1 MGSKLCTCNNNNENQ
16 KLETNVV
23 KNIFNIFIFQL
34 SKNDQTTNKYRSLE
48 NSSDRISRINN
59 HNNNIN
65 NHNSNFNP
73 KNFNINDINN
83 LSSKDKTYLI
93 MQINKIIHAFRKY
106 RKLKFSVKYFITK
119 NINIKTLFFNK
130 KNIEK
135 RTKHKPK

>member
-1 MGSKLCTCNNNNENQ
+1 
-16 KLETNVV
+16 
-23 KNIFNIFIFQL
+23 
-34 SKNDQTTNKYRSLE
+34 
-48 NSSDRISRINN
+48 
-59 HNNNIN
+59 
-65 NHNSNFNP
+65 
-73 KNFNINDINN
+73 
-83 LSSKDKTYLI
+83 